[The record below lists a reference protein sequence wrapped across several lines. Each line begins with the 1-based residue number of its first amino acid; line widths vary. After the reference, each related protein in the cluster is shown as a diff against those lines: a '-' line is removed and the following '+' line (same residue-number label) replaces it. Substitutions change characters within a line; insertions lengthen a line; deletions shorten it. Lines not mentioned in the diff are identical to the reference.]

1 MQREKKSKT
10 ETIGSRVF
18 LVCDDINKNK
28 EIIDNLQLDFNEM
41 KKMGVKYVFSD
52 RKVNSDR
59 LIDES
64 FYHDKST
71 NIYVYLL
78 D

>member
-1 MQREKKSKT
+1 MGMLYKT
-10 ETIGSRVF
+10 Q
-18 LVCDDINKNK
+18 
-28 EIIDNLQLDFNEM
+28 QLDFDEM
-41 KKMGVKYVFSD
+41 KKMGVKYIFSD

-59 LIDES
+59 IIDES